1 MFYLIGIGMG
11 NEKDITLKGLEAI
24 GKSDKVF
31 LECYTSKLVDFDI
44 EKMKNLYGKDI
55 LLADRELVEKKCEE
69 EILNPAMEGNVALL
83 IVGSPL
89 GATTHVDLLK
99 RAEDLEIDV
108 EVIDNVGIL
117 GAVGITGLSLYKFG
131 RVVTIPKEN
140 EDVVSP
146 YEMMVENQK
155 MGLHTLILLDIKN
168 KEGEFDLMTAREGLD
183 YLIRSGMSDDESV
196 LVCGGLGN
204 DPEIKLGKAAVVN
217 VSKEPQCIIIPG
229 DMHFM
234 EEEALESFR

>member
-11 NEKDITLKGLEAI
+11 DEKDITLRGLDAI
-24 GKSDKVF
+24 GKCDKVF
-31 LECYTSKLVDFDI
+31 LECYTSKLVDFNI
-44 EKMKNLYGKDI
+44 EKMKNLYGKEV

-69 EILNPAMEGNVALL
+69 EILNPSKEGNVALL

-89 GATTHVDLLK
+89 GATTHMDLLK
-99 RAEDLEIDV
+99 RAEDLDV
-108 EVIDNVGIL
+108 DIEVIDNAGII
-117 GAVGITGLSLYKFG
+117 GAVGVTGLSLYKFG

-155 MGLHTLILLDIKN
+155 VGLHTLILMDIN
-168 KEGEFDLMTAREGLD
+168 NEEGEFDLMTAREGLD
-183 YLIRSGMSDDESV
+183 YLIRCGMSDDESV
-196 LVCGGLGN
+196 LVCGGLGK
-204 DPEIKLGKAAVVN
+204 DHEIKFGKAAVVD

-234 EEEALESFR
+234 EEESLDGFR